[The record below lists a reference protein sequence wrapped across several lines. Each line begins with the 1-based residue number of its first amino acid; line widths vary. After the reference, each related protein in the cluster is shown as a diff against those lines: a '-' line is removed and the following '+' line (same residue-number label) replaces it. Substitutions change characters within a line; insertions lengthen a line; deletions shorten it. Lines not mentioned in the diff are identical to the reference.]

1 MARNTKKTLG
11 KTSLILSATALL
23 LVFGSL
29 GESQAQLFKRGQWR
43 NRQAT
48 VVTPV
53 PQTHIQTRVPQPL
66 TGYGANFHRNFTIR
80 QQQQRVQAGK
90 DLQFRNNVLWRY

>member
-1 MARNTKKTLG
+1 MLRSTKKTLG

-29 GESQAQLFKRGQWR
+29 SESQAQLFGRGQWR
-43 NRQAT
+43 SRRPT

-53 PQTHIQTRVPQPL
+53 QRTYVQSRTPQPL
-66 TGYGANFHRNFTIR
+66 TGYGSNFHRNFTIR

-90 DLQFRNNVLWRY
+90 PLQNRNNVLWRY